1 MVLAASVGVMGWWVV
16 RGRSADARQSQVV
29 DLPDAGWSSV
39 RIAVVAAL
47 VTVAVVLPLAVANV
61 VARRRSSGPS

>member
-1 MVLAASVGVMGWWVV
+1 
-16 RGRSADARQSQVV
+16 
-29 DLPDAGWSSV
+29 LPDAGWSSV